1 LPIALDTNILCYALD
16 PLYPEHSKLRDL
28 LLNLSQDFT
37 VAVNPTVIHETY
49 HTLVFRQK
57 WLPEDAGKRLTML
70 MKHPFVEFYNQTK
83 TVSLIGLR
91 LAESH
96 RLGGRDALVIANYI
110 ANKTPTLYTHD
121 ADLLELGE
129 ITWKGFKM
137 MIMDPLT
144 KL

>member
-1 LPIALDTNILCYALD
+1 LLTALDTNILCYALD
-16 PLYPEHSKLRDL
+16 PLFPEHGGLRDL

-37 VAVNPTVIHETY
+37 VAVDPTVIHEIY

-57 WLPEDAGKRLTML
+57 WLPEDAVKRLTTL

-91 LAESH
+91 LAERY
-96 RLGGRDALVIANYI
+96 RLGGRDALVIASYI

-129 ITWKGFKM
+129 ITWKKFKM
-137 MIMDPLT
+137 TIMDPLT